1 MKIRRATLEDLSIV
15 HQIETLSFNDGS
27 YPAFVLRQ
35 LFDISPEYFL
45 VGEDDDGRVVGYV
58 LGNINKNSSQAW
70 LLSLGVHPEA
80 RGKKM
85 GKFLTEKLIEI
96 LENDLSTE
104 ICLTVHPDNVAAK
117 KIYEQLGF
125 KSVKVFDNYYNDLES
140 RLLMK
145 KQLITLRFNA

>member
-1 MKIRRATLEDLSIV
+1 MNIRRATLEDLESV

-35 LFDISPEYFL
+35 LFDISAEYFL
-45 VGEDDDGRVVGYV
+45 VAEEEGKVIGYV
-58 LGNINKNSSQAW
+58 LGNINKNTNQGW
-70 LLSLGVHPEA
+70 VLSLGVHPEA
-80 RGKKM
+80 RGKKL
-85 GKFLTEKLIEI
+85 GKLLTKKLVDL

-104 ICLTVHPDNVAAK
+104 ICLTVHPDNASAK
-117 KIYEQLGF
+117 KIYEDLGF
-125 KSVKVFDNYYNDLES
+125 KSVKTFDNYYNDLET

>member
-1 MKIRRATLEDLSIV
+1 MNIRRATLEDLESV

-35 LFDISPEYFL
+35 LFDISAEYFL
-45 VGEDDDGRVVGYV
+45 IAEEEGKVIGYV
-58 LGNINKNSSQAW
+58 LGNINKNTNQGW
-70 LLSLGVHPEA
+70 VLSLGVHPEA
-80 RGKKM
+80 RGKKL
-85 GKFLTEKLIEI
+85 GKLLTKKLVDL

-104 ICLTVHPDNVAAK
+104 ICLTVHPDNASAK
-117 KIYEQLGF
+117 KIYEDLGF
-125 KSVKVFDNYYNDLES
+125 KSVKTFDNYYNDLET

>member
-1 MKIRRATLEDLSIV
+1 MKIRRATLEDLAFV
-15 HQIETLSFNDGS
+15 QQIETLCFNDGS

-45 VGEDDDGRVVGYV
+45 VSENDEGRVVGYV
-58 LGNINKNSSQAW
+58 VGNINKNSSQAW

-85 GKFLTEKLIEI
+85 GRLLTEKLIEL

-104 ICLTVHPDNVAAK
+104 ICLTVHPDNAAAK

-125 KSVKVFDNYYNDLES
+125 KSVKIFDNYYNDLES

-145 KQLITLRFNA
+145 KQLITLRFNS